1 MAENRSDEHPGDDW
15 DAATDAPAARETRP
29 DASSDASFAEPHRAD
44 TPTGREAH
52 PDAAREEVAPGAPG
66 RPGAATP
73 DQPGPTDRRSP
84 GSSEQHRPDAG
95 LWDDEPTEAPARA
108 AESDWSANRGFASPD
123 AAVTAEHD
131 RLVAER
137 AARRRQRLE
146 ALAPKPEPE
155 PTPAPAAPVGT
166 FRSGSAQP
174 AVATRTETVQVVQR
188 SNDKWAGSLGL
199 FLLRL
204 VVAAIMGV
212 HGANKLLNLPATTEM
227 LQNTIIPAPGIMAI
241 VIGAAEIAIAIAL
254 VFGLLTR
261 FAGLGVALVA
271 GGALAFVQWGPWS
284 PFRPGEAGFNGE
296 LELLL
301 VAVGLL
307 FLLVGGGGWSIDR
320 GFRSRRAAD

>member
-15 DAATDAPAARETRP
+15 DAATDARPTVPADADPDPTVVHDEGLYRDGAAEPGLTESGRTEP
-29 DASSDASFAEPHRAD
+29 DA
-44 TPTGREAH
+44 
-52 PDAAREEVAPGAPG
+52 VA
-66 RPGAATP
+66 
-73 DQPGPTDRRSP
+73 
-84 GSSEQHRPDAG
+84 
-95 LWDDEPTEAPARA
+95 EAPAAPEADARTELRREPA
-108 AESDWSANRGFASPD
+108 QPAPGSDWAPGSNRAFASQD

-137 AARRRQRLE
+137 AARRQQRLE

-155 PTPAPAAPVGT
+155 PTPVAAAPVVGGT
-166 FRSGSAQP
+166 VRGAAQP
-174 AVATRTETVQVVQR
+174 APTPTRTETVKVVQR
-188 SNDKWAGSLGL
+188 TNDKFLGSLGL

-204 VVAAIMGV
+204 VVAAIMGI
-212 HGANKLLNLPATTEM
+212 HGANKLLNLPAATEM
-227 LQNTIIPAPGIMAI
+227 LQNTILPSPGILAI

-261 FAGLGVALVA
+261 VAGLGVALVA

-284 PFRPGEAGFNGE
+284 PFQPGGSGFNGE

-301 VAVGLL
+301 VAVGIL

-320 GFRSRRAAD
+320 GFRSRKTVD

>member
-15 DAATDAPAARETRP
+15 DAATDAPVTREPRP
-29 DASSDASFAEPHRAD
+29 DAPRAASTAEPHRAD
-44 TPTGREAH
+44 IPVSREAH
-52 PDAAREEVAPGAPG
+52 PDAPRGELDPSRPGSSDPSRSSDPG
-66 RPGAATP
+66 RPG
-73 DQPGPTDRRSP
+73 PTEP
-84 GSSEQHRPDAG
+84 HRADAG
-95 LWDDEPTEAPARA
+95 LWDDEPADPTPTRA
-108 AESDWSANRGFASPD
+108 AGDDWSANRGFASPD

-137 AARRRQRLE
+137 AARRQQRLD

-155 PTPAPAAPVGT
+155 PTPAPSAPVGT
-166 FRSGSAQP
+166 FRGGAAQP
-174 AVATRTETVQVVQR
+174 TVAARTETVQVVQR
-188 SNDKWAGSLGL
+188 STDKWAGSLGL

-227 LQNTIIPAPGIMAI
+227 LQSTIIPAPGVMAI

-301 VAVGLL
+301 VAVGIL